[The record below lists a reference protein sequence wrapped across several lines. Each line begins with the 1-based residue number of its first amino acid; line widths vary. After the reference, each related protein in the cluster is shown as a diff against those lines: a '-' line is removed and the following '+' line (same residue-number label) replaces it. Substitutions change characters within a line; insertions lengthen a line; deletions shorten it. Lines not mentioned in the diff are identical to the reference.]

1 MATTPHLPRRQ
12 FLRQAAC
19 SAVGTSA
26 LVSTLMDLYAVNA
39 AAQSAPDYKALV
51 CIFLFGGNDSSN
63 MLVPRSGP
71 AFGAYAGLRGALALG
86 AGQILPIA
94 PQNPDGIDYGLHPS
108 LVGLQALFQQGRV
121 AFVRNV
127 GTLIAPVTREQ
138 YLRGGSAIPPQLFS
152 HSDQVLQWQTSYT
165 ERNGPVT
172 GWGGRIAD
180 LLTSLNGTSQVSLSV
195 ALNGS
200 NTFQVGR
207 DVFALQIAPW
217 GTVALEGYDVE
228 HPMDPETRAIS
239 RMIRRQHANVFEQAY
254 AGTVKRALDS
264 DAFVRAAL
272 ESQPALT
279 TEFPDSWLG
288 SQLRMAARMIQ
299 AQGALG
305 QRRQIF
311 FCGMGGYDT
320 HDEQMNDHAELLTE
334 LSQAMTA
341 FYLATAEIGRANEVV
356 TFTAS
361 DFGRTFAS
369 NGRGSD
375 HGWGGH
381 HIVMGGAVRGA
392 RLYGRYPTLVLE
404 GPDDTDFGRWIPST
418 SVDEYAATIARW
430 FGVAASDMPL
440 VFPNIGRFANPN
452 LGFLS

>member
-1 MATTPHLPRRQ
+1 MANPLPDRRQ

-26 LVSTLMDLYAVNA
+26 LVSTIMDLYAVNA
-39 AAQSAPDYKALV
+39 AAQSASDYKALV

-63 MLVPRSGP
+63 MLVPRAGGTY
-71 AFGAYAGLRGALALG
+71 AAYAGIRGALALPG
-86 AGQILPIA
+86 AQILPIT
-94 PQNPDGIDYGLHPS
+94 PQVNADGIDYGLHPS
-108 LVGLQALFQQGRV
+108 MIGLQALFQQGRV

-127 GTLIAPVTREQ
+127 GTLIAPVTRSQ
-138 YLRGGSAIPPQLFS
+138 YLQGGSAIPTQLFS
-152 HSDQVLQWQTSYT
+152 HSDQQLQWQTSYT

-180 LLTSLNGTSQVSLSV
+180 LLTSLNGTSQVSLSI

-207 DVFALQIAPW
+207 DVYQLQIAPW
-217 GTVALEGYDVE
+217 GTVSLEGYDVE
-228 HPMDPETRAIS
+228 HPLDPETRALS
-239 RMIRRQHANVFEQAY
+239 RMIRKQHANVFESVY

-272 ESQPALT
+272 ESQPPLQT
-279 TEFPDSWLG
+279 VFPETWLG
-288 SQLRMAARMIQ
+288 AQLQMAARMIQ
-299 AQGALG
+299 AQAALG

-311 FCGMGGYDT
+311 FCGLGGWDT
-320 HDEQMNDHAELLTE
+320 HDEQMQDHADLLAE
-334 LSQAMTA
+334 LSAGMTA
-341 FYLATAEIGRANEVV
+341 FFLATAEIGKASEVT

-381 HIVMGGAVRGA
+381 HIVMGGAVQGG
-392 RLYGRYPTLVLE
+392 RLYGRYPQLVLE

-418 SVDEYAATIARW
+418 SVDEYAATLARW
-430 FGVAASDMPL
+430 FGVSATDMPL
-440 VFPNIGRFANPN
+440 VFPNIGRFASPN
-452 LGFLS
+452 LGFMG

>member
-1 MATTPHLPRRQ
+1 MATDVPRRQ

-26 LVSTLMDLYAVNA
+26 LVSTIMDLYAVNA
-39 AAQSAPDYKALV
+39 AAQSASDYKALV

-63 MLVPRSGP
+63 MLVPRSG
-71 AFGAYAGLRGALALG
+71 GAYGDYAGLRGALALPG
-86 AGQILPIA
+86 GQILPIT
-94 PQNPDGIDYGLHPS
+94 PQVSDGIDYGLHPS
-108 LVGLQALFQQGRV
+108 LIGLQALFQQGHV

-127 GTLIAPVTREQ
+127 GTLIAPVTRAQ
-138 YLRGGSAIPPQLFS
+138 YLQGGTAIPPQLFS
-152 HSDQVLQWQTSYT
+152 HSDQTLQWQTSFT

-180 LLTSLNGTSQVSLSV
+180 LLTSLNGTSQVSLSI

-207 DVFALQIAPW
+207 DVFQLQIAPW
-217 GTVALEGYDVE
+217 GTVSLEGYDVE
-228 HPMDPETRAIS
+228 HPMDPETRALS
-239 RMIRRQHANVFEQAY
+239 RMIRKQHSNVFEQAY
-254 AGTVKRALDS
+254 AGTVRRALDS
-264 DAFVRAAL
+264 DAFVRGAL
-272 ESQPALT
+272 ENQPPIQTA
-279 TEFPDSWLG
+279 FPETWLG

-299 AQGALG
+299 AQGTLG

-311 FCGMGGYDT
+311 FCGVGGYDT
-320 HDEQMNDHAELLTE
+320 HDEQLADHAELLTE
-334 LSQAMTA
+334 LSEAMTA
-341 FYLATAEIGRANEVV
+341 FYLATAEIGKANEVV

-392 RLYGRYPTLVLE
+392 RLYGRYPQLVLE
-404 GPDDTDFGRWIPST
+404 GPDDTDFGRWIPTT
-418 SVDEYAATIARW
+418 SVDEYAATVARW
-430 FGVAASDMPL
+430 FGVPASDMPL
-440 VFPNIGRFANPN
+440 VFPNIGRFAAPN
-452 LGFLS
+452 LGFLG

>member
-1 MATTPHLPRRQ
+1 MATNHVPRRQ

-26 LVSTLMDLYAVNA
+26 LVSTIMDLYAVNA
-39 AAQSAPDYKALV
+39 AAQSASDYKALV
-51 CIFLFGGNDSSN
+51 CIFQFGGNDSSN
-63 MLVPRSGP
+63 MLVPRAGGTY
-71 AFGAYAGLRGALALG
+71 AAYAGLRGALALPG
-86 AGQILPIA
+86 AQILPIT
-94 PQNPDGIDYGLHPS
+94 PTINDGIDYGLHPS
-108 LVGLQALFQQGRV
+108 MVGLQTLFQQGRV

-127 GTLIAPVTREQ
+127 GTLIAPVTRAQ
-138 YLRGGSAIPPQLFS
+138 YVQGGSSIPTQLFS
-152 HSDQVLQWQTSYT
+152 HSDQQLQWQTSYT

-180 LLTSLNGTSQVSLSV
+180 LLTSLNGTSQVSLSI

-207 DVFALQIAPW
+207 DVYQLQIAPW
-217 GTVALEGYDVE
+217 GTVSLEGYDVE
-228 HPMDPETRAIS
+228 HPTDPETRALS
-239 RMIRRQHANVFEQAY
+239 RMIRKQHANVFESVY

-272 ESQPALT
+272 ENQPPLQT
-279 TEFPDSWLG
+279 VFPDSWLG
-288 SQLRMAARMIQ
+288 AQLNMAARMIQ
-299 AQGALG
+299 AQAALG

-311 FCGMGGYDT
+311 FCGIGGWDT
-320 HDEQMNDHAELLTE
+320 HDEQLQDHAELLAE

-341 FYLATAEIGRANEVV
+341 FYLATAEIGKANQVT

-361 DFGRTFAS
+361 DFGRTFES

-381 HIVMGGAVRGA
+381 HIVMGGAVQGA
-392 RLYGRYPTLVLE
+392 RLYGRYPQLVIE
-404 GPDDTDFGRWIPST
+404 GPDDTDSGRWIPST
-418 SVDEYAATIARW
+418 SVDEYAATLARW
-430 FGVAASDMPL
+430 FGVSATDMPL

-452 LGFLS
+452 LGFMG

>member
-1 MATTPHLPRRQ
+1 MANPIPRRQ

-26 LVSTLMDLYAVNA
+26 VVSTIMDLYAVNA
-39 AAQSAPDYKALV
+39 AAQAADDYKALV
-51 CIFLFGGNDSSN
+51 CIFLFGGNDSGN
-63 MLVPRSGP
+63 MLVPRAG
-71 AFGAYAGLRGALALG
+71 AGYAAYAGLRGALALPG
-86 AGQILPIA
+86 GQILPIT

-127 GTLIAPVTREQ
+127 GTLIAPVTRAQ
-138 YLRGGSAIPPQLFS
+138 YLQGGAAIPPQLFS

-180 LLTSLNGTSQVSLSV
+180 LLASLNGTSQVSLSI

-207 DVFALQIAPW
+207 DVFQLQIAPW
-217 GTVALEGYDVE
+217 GTVSLEGYDVE
-228 HPMDPETRAIS
+228 RPADPETRALS

-254 AGTVKRALDS
+254 AATVKRALDS

-272 ESQPALT
+272 ESQPPLQTA
-279 TEFPDSWLG
+279 FPDSWLG
-288 SQLRMAARMIQ
+288 AQLRMAARMIQ
-299 AQGALG
+299 AQAMLG

-311 FCGMGGYDT
+311 FCGVGGYDT
-320 HDEQMNDHAELLTE
+320 HDEQLADHAALLAE
-334 LSQAMTA
+334 LSEAMTA
-341 FYLATAEIGRANEVV
+341 FFLATAEIGKANQV
-356 TFTAS
+356 TAFTAS

-381 HIVMGGAVRGA
+381 HVVMGGAVQGG
-392 RLYGRYPTLVLE
+392 RLYGRFPQLVLE
-404 GPDDTDFGRWIPST
+404 GPDDTDFGRWIPTT
-418 SVDEYAATIARW
+418 SVDEYAATLARW
-430 FGVAASDMPL
+430 FGVPATDMPL
-440 VFPNIGRFANPN
+440 VFPNIGRFGAPN
-452 LGFLS
+452 LGFMG